1 VSDSKKFGTRDPAHT
16 GGPELPEVGPP
27 PPGSASTFY
36 VSGSV
41 FEYLRWLEEIPGQML
56 PNRARAW
63 TRLRDVWRSWDAPQ
77 RVDGDPR
84 GVAGYGM
91 YALPRAGIH
100 ELGCRLVFRDS
111 GGFAKP
117 LRGGAGDVGRHASA
131 NELLEKADESCWFF
145 SRTSAA
151 SSFWTGCPYARAR
164 RTRTTNEGGNRRP

>member
-1 VSDSKKFGTRDPAHT
+1 
-16 GGPELPEVGPP
+16 
-27 PPGSASTFY
+27 
-36 VSGSV
+36 
-41 FEYLRWLEEIPGQML
+41 ML

-63 TRLRDVWRSWDAPQ
+63 TRLRDLWRSWDAPQ
-77 RVDGDPR
+77 RVDAQQAGDPR

-117 LRGGAGDVGRHASA
+117 LRGGAGDVGRHAPA
-131 NELLEKADESCWFF
+131 NGLLEKADESCWFF

-151 SSFWTGCPYARAR
+151 SSFLDRLPLRACSAHQNDQR
-164 RTRTTNEGGNRRP
+164 GGNRRP